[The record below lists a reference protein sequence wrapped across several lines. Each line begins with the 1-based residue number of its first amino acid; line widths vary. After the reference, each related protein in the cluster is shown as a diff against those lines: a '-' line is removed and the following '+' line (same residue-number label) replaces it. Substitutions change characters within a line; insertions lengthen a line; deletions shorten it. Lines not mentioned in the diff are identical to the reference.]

1 MCLEIGRLAL
11 TFCLVHTYSFLH
23 THTLIHTSVLH
34 HRRLLHH
41 RWTLLLLFYK
51 PFIVCCCCCFKQV
64 KVCVF
69 FSLHTFAVSPTSF
82 PSWRIKLKHGGGYE
96 RISGHFYARCFDALI
111 YACASLHHFATVF
124 IFHVKGEEKGGEKEV
139 DPRSVAGSRGSFVY
153 SSSSSSSCERMDA
166 RRFCS
171 TRITPS
177 FMWVFCSG
185 VEEEYQNFAFW
196 FEAQAAE
203 CR

>member
-1 MCLEIGRLAL
+1 MC
-11 TFCLVHTYSFLH
+11 
-23 THTLIHTSVLH
+23 
-34 HRRLLHH
+34 
-41 RWTLLLLFYK
+41 
-51 PFIVCCCCCFKQV
+51 
-64 KVCVF
+64 F
-69 FSLHTFAVSPTSF
+69 FSLHTFAVSSTSF
-82 PSWRIKLKHGGGYE
+82 LSWGIQLKHSRGYR

-111 YACASLHHFATVF
+111 YAGASLHHFATVF

-153 SSSSSSSCERMDA
+153 SSSSSSCERMDA
-166 RRFCS
+166 RHFCS